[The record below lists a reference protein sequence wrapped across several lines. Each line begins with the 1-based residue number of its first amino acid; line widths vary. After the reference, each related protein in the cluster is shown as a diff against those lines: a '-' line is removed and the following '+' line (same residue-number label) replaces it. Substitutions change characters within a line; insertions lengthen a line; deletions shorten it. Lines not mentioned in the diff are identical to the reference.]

1 MIQAFNTAID
11 AIQNAKTQAVKTFV
25 TDENFAKPM
34 YTYIDAQ
41 ASFAKKVTQETL
53 NFYTTVGTS
62 LMNFDAKKA
71 FSVK

>member
-1 MIQAFNTAID
+1 MFQIFNAAID
-11 AIQNAKTQAVKTFV
+11 AVQNAKTQTVKTFV
-25 TDENFAKPM
+25 TDENLAKPM

-41 ASFAKKVTQETL
+41 ASFAKKLTQESL
-53 NFYTTVGTS
+53 NFYTTVGNA